1 MNGSR
6 GGNRRRWLCLG
17 GWLIAFL
24 QIEAQDTLHSPLPIP
39 LQFSGNFGEIRTG
52 HFHTGLDIRTGG
64 VEGIPVL
71 AAQSGRISRIKVS
84 DLGYGLALYLDGQG
98 LTTVYAHLS
107 SFHPDIETW
116 LKAAQYAAES
126 WAFDGPPSDN
136 FQFEAGDTI
145 AWSGN
150 SGRSFGPHLH
160 FEIRDQRTQWPINPL
175 HWTFVGEGITR
186 DDVPPEFRGVW
197 VLPCDSSQVE
207 GARDRFRWSPAYGE
221 SVEVAG
227 PFRLGVEAFDKLDG
241 APFTHGPYGVD
252 VFLEDSLIYRHRMDT
267 LDFSTNKDVSAH
279 VDIAAWQ
286 DQRARVH
293 RLHRLPGNR
302 LDIYHLTGDMTP
314 LEVTPGDTAHLGV
327 KVLDLAGNVSQAHV
341 LLVGDSVK
349 LDSTWVRENRLDHR
363 RRHRLTN
370 GRMGIEIPAGAL
382 YADAAIALKDDTSGQ
397 FSVLSEARLTRAAYQ
412 LTVPVPERWGGTGEP
427 LVLCA
432 LDSKGEVYDTWVS
445 DEKGGVIGFKVKQFG
460 TFEVRPDTIAPAFGE
475 PQVKLETLRIAVTDD
490 LSGIDH
496 WEGRCGN
503 HWLRLAMEKG
513 VLVHPLGDNV
523 LQPGSQIRVWA
534 VDKAGNLG
542 HRTFDWPLD

>member
-1 MNGSR
+1 MNGSQSR
-6 GGNRRRWLCLG
+6 NRRKWLCLAG
-17 GWLIAFL
+17 GVVILIQL
-24 QIEAQDTLHSPLPIP
+24 GAQDTLHSPLAIP

-64 VEGIPVL
+64 VEGVPVL
-71 AAQSGRISRIKVS
+71 ASQPGRISRVKVS
-84 DLGYGLALYLDGQG
+84 DRGYGLALYLDGQG

-107 SFHPDIETW
+107 LFHPDIEAW
-116 LKAAQYAAES
+116 LQAAQYAGES
-126 WAFDGPPSDN
+126 WAFDGPPSED
-136 FQFEAGDTI
+136 FLFDAGDTI

-175 HWTFVGEGITR
+175 HWIFVGAGMTQ
-186 DDVPPEFRGVW
+186 DNVPPEFRGVW
-197 VLPCDSSQVE
+197 VLPCDSGQVE

-221 SVEVAG
+221 SLRVAG
-227 PFRLGVEAFDKLDG
+227 PFRLGIEAFDKLDG

-286 DQRARVH
+286 DRRARVH

-302 LDIYHLTGDMTP
+302 LDIYHLTRDMTP
-314 LEVTPGDTAHLGV
+314 LEVMPGDTARLGV
-327 KVLDLAGNVSQAHV
+327 TVLDLPGNVSQATV
-341 LLVGDSVK
+341 LLVGDSMP
-349 LDSTWVRENRLDHR
+349 LDSTWVRDDVLDHR

-382 YADAAIALKDDTSGQ
+382 YADAAIALEDDSSGR
-397 FSVLSEARLTRAAYQ
+397 FSVLSEARLSRTAFQ
-412 LTVPVPERWGGTGEP
+412 LTVPVPERWKGTGEP

-432 LDSKGEVYDTWVS
+432 LDDEGEVDDTWVS
-445 DEKGGVIGFKVKQFG
+445 DERGGMIGFKVKQFG
-460 TFEVRPDTIAPAFGE
+460 TFEVRPDTTAPALGE
-475 PQVKLETLRIAVTDD
+475 PKLELETLRIPVTDD

-503 HWLRLAMEKG
+503 QWMRLAMEKG
-513 VLVHPLGDNV
+513 VLVHPLGDDI
-523 LQPGSQIRVWA
+523 LQPGNQIRVWA
-534 VDKAGNLG
+534 VDEAGNLG
-542 HRTFDWPLD
+542 HSTFDWPLD